1 MKRLFWERLAWLW
14 VLCIPL
20 AVAGGIGYGGQAY
33 NPQSVAITGGTIN
46 IANSTNSSG
55 ITGVNSSTGYGV
67 QGLNSSSG
75 IGVYG
80 SNSGSGI
87 GVVGTNSGAGD
98 GVFGGN
104 SSTGI
109 GVDGSS
115 ASTGTGVYGSNP
127 GTGYGVYGYNSSAGI
142 GVYGYNTGTG
152 YGGAFDKLNVTNYLS
167 LNGNLIMSATAPTIS
182 SGFGTSPSITF
193 NNGTAAFYVNVGT
206 GGTASAGSINMNVA
220 APHYWSCAVTIDNDD
235 LGTGQQTIL
244 ASIGNQILT
253 FKNVTISTGA
263 VAPWTGNDVFFV
275 NCISM

>member
-14 VLCIPL
+14 ILCIPL

-152 YGGAFDKLNVTNYLS
+152 YGGAFDKLNTTDHYD
-167 LNGNLIMSATAPTIS
+167 LNGNILFSSTAPTIA
-182 SGFGTSPSITF
+182 SGFGTAATIRASNGSSSFQINIGGGGSASSGVITMPAAPVGWNCLAAGINSESSLTVTLVNPTSPTSITLLSY
-193 NNGTAAFYVNVGT
+193 NPTGT
-206 GGTASAGSINMNVA
+206 GISLAWPQNTIYNVHCYA
-220 APHYWSCAVTIDNDD
+220 Y
-235 LGTGQQTIL
+235 
-244 ASIGNQILT
+244 
-253 FKNVTISTGA
+253 
-263 VAPWTGNDVFFV
+263 
-275 NCISM
+275 